1 LWEVLA
7 AHDIPVYRCH
17 IEANKHLT
25 KAGLG
30 ASAKAAAEEVSP
42 PTQMSLESKSFNSG
56 GSVIGIFPL
65 RRDCDHKCSL
75 LNNRRKYRVW
85 RIC

>member
-1 LWEVLA
+1 LA

-56 GSVIGIFPL
+56 GASSEFFRSGGIAIINVHF
-65 RRDCDHKCSL
+65 
-75 LNNRRKYRVW
+75 
-85 RIC
+85 